1 MYRMFF
7 IHSSVNLGCFHV
19 LAIMNGTAMNT
30 GMHISFQMKI
40 LSKYICPG
48 VLDHV
53 VVLFLLFK
61 GTSILFF
68 LVAAPIHSPTN
79 SIGGF
84 SFLHTLSS
92 ICYSLHF
99 FSFPFL
105 VHSFIKPSPHPLLL
119 PLSPVHVPHC
129 ATILCPCF
137 SLHGH
142 CLIHVHSFP
151 LNYVFTEILARLIS
165 AFLFSPLCDLHR

>member
-1 MYRMFF
+1 MYSMFF

-19 LAIMNGTAMNT
+19 LAIMNGAAMNT

-92 ICYSLHF
+92 ICYSLPF

-105 VHSFIKPSPHPLLL
+105 VHSFIKPYLPTLFFFLSHLSMSPIVPQSSV
-119 PLSPVHVPHC
+119 PASPSMDTVLSMST
-129 ATILCPCF
+129 A
-137 SLHGH
+137 SL
-142 CLIHVHSFP
+142 
-151 LNYVFTEILARLIS
+151 
-165 AFLFSPLCDLHR
+165 